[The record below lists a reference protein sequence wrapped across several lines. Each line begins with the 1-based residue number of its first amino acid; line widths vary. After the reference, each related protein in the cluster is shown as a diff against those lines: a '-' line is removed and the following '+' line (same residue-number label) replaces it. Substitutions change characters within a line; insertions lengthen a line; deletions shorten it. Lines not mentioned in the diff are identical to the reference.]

1 MGLVFPL
8 ERYGNLPG
16 TCIVASDLEGAED
29 QLNDLYPGEDRT
41 PEKAA
46 VCPVQGHRIPHPLF
60 FAHIKGLQWPS
71 RKHTVRRVTSRMV
84 LLEKAPGG
92 AGCGYPPGELEIAGW
107 DQMSSFLSPCPW
119 NSGQVT
125 SDT

>member
-16 TCIVASDLEGAED
+16 TCIGASDLEGAED

-46 VCPVQGHRIPHPLF
+46 VCPMQGHRLLHPLF

-71 RKHTVRRVTSRMV
+71 RKHTVRSHVEDGSVGEGTWEGRLWVS
-84 LLEKAPGG
+84 PWG
-92 AGCGYPPGELEIAGW
+92 AGDCRLGPDEFFPVSLPLEFRMIQ
-107 DQMSSFLSPCPW
+107 DK
-119 NSGQVT
+119 
-125 SDT
+125 

>member
-16 TCIVASDLEGAED
+16 TCIGASDLEGAED

-46 VCPVQGHRIPHPLF
+46 VCPCRDTGFFIRCSLLISRACSGHPVSTRS
-60 FAHIKGLQWPS
+60 G
-71 RKHTVRRVTSRMV
+71 VMSRMV
-84 LLEKAPGG
+84 LLEKAPGR

-107 DQMSSFLSPCPW
+107 DQTSSFLSPCPW
-119 NSGQVT
+119 NSE
-125 SDT
+125 